1 MPGGDV
7 ELDLEYTF
15 DPTGAAGTDGVTVA
29 VPILLL
35 NQVSPGPFAWLVP
48 GLRVELVT
56 ALIKALPK
64 AVRKNLVPAPDVA
77 QQLVADLEAHAD
89 PLRDELP
96 EALSAAVRRVRGVV
110 VEPGLWAPDAVPL
123 HLLSLIHISEPTRP
137 Y

>member
-1 MPGGDV
+1 KARQDQPDLLDLDVAALLTADAEDLDTDAFPTTFTYPMPGGDV
-7 ELDLEYTF
+7 ELDLEYTY

-77 QQLVADLEAHAD
+77 QQL
-89 PLRDELP
+89 
-96 EALSAAVRRVRGVV
+96 
-110 VEPGLWAPDAVPL
+110 
-123 HLLSLIHISEPTRP
+123 
-137 Y
+137 